1 MANRRLQKVARVI
14 RDSVSETIQ
23 QHLSD
28 PRLTGFISITGVDVA
43 PDMKTAT
50 VSLSI
55 LTSDDEARKAS
66 FQAIQHAAGV
76 IQRHL
81 GQALTSRHC
90 PHLLFELDSKMQKT
104 LRTLELIE
112 QASREYREQD
122 KEQNTDDEFSNTSD
136 EHDGNDDRN
145 QRIP

>member
-28 PRLTGFISITGVDVA
+28 PRLTGFISVTGVDVA
-43 PDMKTAT
+43 PDMKTAM

-55 LTSDDEARKAS
+55 MAVDDEARKAS

-76 IQRHL
+76 IQRYL

-90 PHLLFELDSKMQKT
+90 PHLLFELDTRMQKT

-112 QASREYREQD
+112 QAAQEYKEQD
-122 KEQNTDDEFSNTSD
+122 KEHDTDDSISNTDDKR
-136 EHDGNDDRN
+136 DGNDD
-145 QRIP
+145 

>member
-1 MANRRLQKVARVI
+1 MANRRSQKVARVI

-43 PDMKTAT
+43 PDMKTAL

-55 LTSDDEARKAS
+55 LASDDEARQAS
-66 FQAIQHAAGV
+66 FQAVQHAAGV

-90 PHLLFELDSKMQKT
+90 PHLRFELDSTMQKT

-112 QASREYREQD
+112 QASREYREKD
-122 KEQNTDDEFSNTSD
+122 KEHDTDDELGNTD
-136 EHDGNDDRN
+136 NEPDGNDDRN
-145 QRIP
+145 

>member
-43 PDMKTAT
+43 PDMKTAL

-55 LTSDDEARKAS
+55 LASDDEARQAS
-66 FQAIQHAAGV
+66 FHAIQRASGV

-90 PHLLFELDSKMQKT
+90 PHLRFELDSTMQKT

-112 QASREYREQD
+112 QASQEYREKD
-122 KEQNTDDEFSNTSD
+122 KEHDKDDELSDTDDQ
-136 EHDGNDDRN
+136 HDGNDDRN
-145 QRIP
+145 